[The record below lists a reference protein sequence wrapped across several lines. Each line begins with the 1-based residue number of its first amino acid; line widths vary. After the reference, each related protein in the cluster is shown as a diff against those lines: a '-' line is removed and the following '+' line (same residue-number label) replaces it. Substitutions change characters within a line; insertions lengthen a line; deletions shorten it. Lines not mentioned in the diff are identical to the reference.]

1 MKSRNDE
8 TTQRVLMLLKI
19 DANNVFKRIKSRKS
33 EYLEIF
39 ALRRTRE
46 HFPMIFNNRYK
57 DTSLEN
63 LMSCS
68 TELITTLDQYY
79 TPVEEMSWYLFQ
91 TEDMPNTVED
101 YIDRKIARMEKLLA
115 TLNLYLDAELGIQSD
130 EVGPMDEPVFIDQ
143 PDPFSTSFE
152 SDFSSSLED
161 DTSKET

>member
-19 DANNVFKRIKSRKS
+19 DANNVFKRIKTRKS

-63 LMSCS
+63 LMACS

-115 TLNLYLDAELGIQSD
+115 TLNLYLDAELGIQSQ
-130 EVGPMDEPVFIDQ
+130 EAGTMDEPVFIDQ
-143 PDPFSTSFE
+143 PDPFTTSFE
-152 SDFSSSLED
+152 SDFSSTVED
-161 DTSKET
+161 DSSTET